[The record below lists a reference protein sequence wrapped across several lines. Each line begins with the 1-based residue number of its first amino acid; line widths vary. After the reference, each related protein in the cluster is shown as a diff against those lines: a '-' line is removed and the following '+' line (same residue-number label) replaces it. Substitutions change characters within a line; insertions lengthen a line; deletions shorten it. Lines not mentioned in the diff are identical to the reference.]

1 MFRRRLAS
9 VALILSAASLN
20 CTPVVPD
27 PESGPPLPVPDLPYL
42 TLATSE
48 GYIVIELFTDLGTAA
63 ATLRTAADEGY
74 YDGTI
79 VHEARNA
86 RWLKVGQYSSTL
98 LKSANRSLVN
108 ESGNGL
114 ANYEGRVAMYGPADT
129 ASGVPYLLINLAN
142 NLDLDFSGTAVDFT
156 VVGRVIK
163 GLDIAEAMGEVTTAT
178 RTAQDGTVLSYAP
191 QTTIYIKRAWS
202 SMGPLADAGADQT
215 ARTGIEVTLDGTGSK
230 ARTAGQT
237 LTYAWTQTSGP
248 AVELDDPT
256 SATPK
261 FTPPTVATLTFELTV
276 TEAGRDDPGV
286 DEVIITVNA
295 PTNQA
300 PAARAGANQKADGG
314 QTVTLDGSASSDPD
328 AEDTLT
334 FAWTQLS
341 GEEVTLSNA
350 TVAGPTFTAPD
361 VNSTLVFQLTVRDN
375 HGGQADDRVSVVVR
389 ARPVADAGEDQTVL
403 VGDTVTLDGSGSR
416 PAVDGNTLVYAW
428 LQTSGPEVDL
438 DDPSEES
445 PTFPAESVGTL
456 TFQLTVTEEARG
468 LSSTD
473 TVTITVNSE
482 DNEAPVADAG
492 EDQIVAAG
500 SVVTL
505 DGSGSSDPDEGD
517 ELAFTWT
524 RVSGPEVTLTHADQA
539 IATFTAP
546 AALSTLTFRLEVD
559 DGQGGSASDEVTV
572 VVLGADAGEDRKVI
586 PSLVV
591 TLDGSGSD
599 PGFGTL
605 SYLWE
610 QIDGTNVTLN
620 NPATQRASFTVPDDA
635 ANGSTLTFQLTV
647 DNGEGVT
654 AANTVTLTVATQP
667 VVRLETSEGNIDLN
681 MLIDGA
687 PITALNFVQYV
698 EDGFY
703 NNTIFHRV
711 MPGFVIQGGGYLSG
725 MEEADGVRDP
735 IVNEFGEDRSNIRG
749 TVAMAKL
756 SGDPDSATSQF
767 FFNLVDNS
775 ANLDAQNGGFT
786 VFATVTDETMAVV
799 DDIATVET
807 GTFAGFDDVP
817 VVDVVLLKA
826 FIK

>member
-20 CTPVVPD
+20 CTPVVPY
-27 PESGPPLPVPDLPYL
+27 PESGAPLPVPDLPYL

-63 ATLRTAADEGY
+63 AALRTAADEGY
-74 YDGTI
+74 YDTTI
-79 VHEARNA
+79 IHEARSA
-86 RWLKVGQYSSTL
+86 RWLKLGQYSPAL
-98 LKSANRSLVN
+98 AKSPNRALVN

-114 ANYEGRVAMYGPADT
+114 ANYYGRVALYGPSGT
-129 ASGVPYLLINLAN
+129 ANGVPHILINLKN
-142 NLDLDFSGTAVDFT
+142 NFDFDFSGTPVDYT

-163 GLDIAEAMGEVTTAT
+163 GLDIAEAMGKVATTS
-178 RTAQDGTVLSYAP
+178 RTAGDGVTLSYLP

-202 SMGPLADAGADQT
+202 SMGPLADAGPDQT
-215 ARTGIEVTLDGTGSK
+215 ARTGIQVTLDGTGSK
-230 ARTAGQT
+230 PRTAGQT
-237 LTYAWTQTSGP
+237 LTYAWAQTSGP

-300 PAARAGANQKADGG
+300 PVARAGANQKADGG

-328 AEDTLT
+328 EDDTLT

-341 GEEVTLSNA
+341 GEPVTLSSA
-350 TVAGPTFTAPD
+350 TIAGPTFTAPD
-361 VNSTLVFQLTVRDN
+361 VSSTLVFRLTVRDN
-375 HGGQADDRVSVVVR
+375 QGGQADDRVSVVVR
-389 ARPVADAGEDQTVL
+389 ARPVADAGEDQTAL

-416 PAVDGNTLVYAW
+416 PAVPGNTLVYDW
-428 LQTSGPEVDL
+428 LQTSGPDVNL
-438 DDPSEES
+438 DDPSKES

-482 DNEAPVADAG
+482 DNAAPVADAG
-492 EDQIVAAG
+492 EDQVVAAG

-505 DGSGSSDPDEGD
+505 DGSGSSDPDEED

-546 AALSTLTFRLEVD
+546 AAWSTLTFRLEVN
-559 DGQGGSASDEVTV
+559 DGRGGSASDKVTIT
-572 VVLGADAGEDRKVI
+572 VLGADPGEDRKVV
-586 PSLVV
+586 PGLVV

-610 QIDGTNVTLN
+610 QVDGTNVTLSN
-620 NPATQRASFTVPDDA
+620 STTQRASFTVPNDA
-635 ANGSTLTFQLTV
+635 ADGSTLTFQLTV

-654 AANTVTLTVATQP
+654 AANTVTLTVVTQP

-687 PITALNFVQYV
+687 PITALNFLQYV

-703 NNTIFHRV
+703 SDTIFHRV

-775 ANLDAQNGGFT
+775 ANLDTQNGGFT

-807 GTFAGFDDVP
+807 GSFAGFDDVP